1 MQTGIHFENGQA
13 YSCRIEGQKTI
24 EQEPV
29 RLQGAWT
36 DYITEN
42 TAENRL
48 RNENIGIVMDGM
60 IPEVMEESR
69 KLCRQLGLPSGSL
82 KLYTKEE
89 AVVGLVKFQKNELG
103 RGNTAVF
110 DYTQTGFQYYEV
122 KKRNGQILVKQQDY
136 TAEIADA
143 ATKTEKDQA
152 FTKIIKKA
160 LAKGVTATV
169 YLCGDGFDGQW
180 FQESTRILC
189 MGRRV
194 FMGKH
199 LFASGAAYL
208 SGEEVFE
215 ESRGDA
221 VILTETMT
229 MCQIGLTLHHHGRD
243 VFYPLMKEGRP
254 WFESKGEMELYV
266 SNISSLTFELRNKA
280 GIKQAMVCFPLTGM
294 IKNKDVVYQLKVRGE
309 YLAPDRCRIKVSDQG
324 FGNIRFSS
332 LQVWQQDICLER
344 GDFRE

>member
-13 YSCRIEGQKTI
+13 YACRMDGQRTI
-24 EQEPV
+24 EQEPE
-29 RLQGAWT
+29 RMQGAWT
-36 DYITEN
+36 DYI
-42 TAENRL
+42 AENVSQGEL
-48 RNENIGIVMDGM
+48 GSDSIGIVMDG
-60 IPEVMEESR
+60 ITPEIMEEAG
-69 KLCRQLGLPSGSL
+69 KLCQQLGLPSGGV

-89 AVVGLVKFQKNELG
+89 AVVGLVRLQKDELD

-110 DYTQTGFQYYEV
+110 DYTQSGFYYYEV
-122 KKRNGQILVKQQDY
+122 KKRNGQILVKRQDY
-136 TAEIADA
+136 TSEIAEA
-143 ATKTEKDQA
+143 SAKTEKDQA
-152 FTKIIKKA
+152 FVRIIKKA

-180 FQESTRILC
+180 FQESTRVLC

-199 LFASGAAYL
+199 LYASGAAYL

-215 ESRGDA
+215 KSCEDA

-254 WFESKGEMELYV
+254 WFESKGEMELFV
-266 SNISSLTFELRNKA
+266 SDISSLTFELRSKA

-294 IKNKDVVYQLKVRGE
+294 IKNKDIVYQLKVQGE

-324 FGNIRFSS
+324 FGNIRPSGF
-332 LQVWQQDICLER
+332 QVWQQDIYLER